1 MPVYQRVYECD
12 KPNKTQLPFS
22 EFSECCYWFVLP
34 KIQLIDSIVVTIW
47 GIMANLSLTIMGL
60 TNHCGLHIVLVGCM
74 IAILFAQ

>member
-1 MPVYQRVYECD
+1 MLVYQRVYECD
-12 KPNKTQLPFS
+12 KPNKTQLP
-22 EFSECCYWFVLP
+22 FSECCYWFVLP

-60 TNHCGLHIVLVGCM
+60 TNHCGHIVLVGCM